1 MKIISRYPNLQV
13 VGSTHSPF
21 VLVGA
26 EKTAAFNLETGEMHE
41 QLDSMGS
48 KEVAE
53 RVFGVEQ

>member
-26 EKTAAFNLETGEMHE
+26 EKTAAFNLETSEMHE
-41 QLDSMGS
+41 RLESMMF

-53 RVFGVEQ
+53 RVFRVVE